1 MHANPSLSWVLERVS
16 HLQQGLPFPLPTLG
30 GEGLWG
36 GGLDTHNR
44 VTLKAPH
51 KFLLEKALASWSWSE
66 QSKRSPKPQNIVE

>member
-36 GGLDTHNR
+36 GGTRH
-44 VTLKAPH
+44 T
-51 KFLLEKALASWSWSE
+51 
-66 QSKRSPKPQNIVE
+66 QSCYPQSPSQISIRESTGLVVMVRTK